1 MFQQILQTICRQGV
15 QEVLIE
21 LHLENFEAAFQQRDI
36 RSLQDPNDW
45 QLKSQVLWGQKKAL
59 FQKKMCYK
67 SFWKLLLL
75 HLHCCYIMYT

>member
-36 RSLQDPNDW
+36 RSLQDPHDW
-45 QLKSQVLWGQKKAL
+45 QLKRQVLWGQKNDFNRKNMVHHSGNCFYFIL
-59 FQKKMCYK
+59 
-67 SFWKLLLL
+67 
-75 HLHCCYIMYT
+75 IVDI